1 MVERFTSLKRI
12 FLFLEVTIRKM
23 KRQVTEW
30 EEKFAIHTANKQL
43 IPRLYKEQH
52 INGKQ
57 TNRNIDKILQI

>member
-52 INGKQ
+52 INGKH
-57 TNRNIDKILQI
+57 KQIET